1 MHHDGAHIMESLG
14 VKLPE
19 DYRNFMEHYGSKLA
33 EDPVRQTSWIG
44 GLGNSFFVIG
54 NTQAFRSSIQAFS
67 KDALIIGYSGTKL
80 IKEINEEID
89 VFVMLNTHDGHLH
102 LVDSLGMTE
111 SLGLTF
117 WEWTK
122 HRLNEALL
130 KEKYKSIFFAVAF
143 DHKDRAA
150 EIRNDLMELQRKHWI
165 DLEDAVVAVRESSG
179 KLKLR
184 HMNVISAK
192 GAFGGSLTGL
202 LVGSLFLHPLLGA
215 AVGAAT
221 EMVSAVFAD
230 LSLDESFVRDLA
242 LALEPGT
249 SALFL
254 LVKHV
259 NAEKIGEEMQGMGGK
274 VLMTS
279 LTEEQEMALQRIMDA
294 SKEEVIKTP
303 VG

>member
-1 MHHDGAHIMESLG
+1 M
-14 VKLPE
+14 
-19 DYRNFMEHYGSKLA
+19 
-33 EDPVRQTSWIG
+33 
-44 GLGNSFFVIG
+44 
-54 NTQAFRSSIQAFS
+54 
-67 KDALIIGYSGTKL
+67 
-80 IKEINEEID
+80 
-89 VFVMLNTHDGHLH
+89 
-102 LVDSLGMTE
+102 
-111 SLGLTF
+111 
-117 WEWTK
+117 
-122 HRLNEALL
+122 L
-130 KEKYKSIFFAVAF
+130 KEKYKSIFFAIAF

-150 EIRNDLMELQRKHWI
+150 EIRSDLMELQRKHWI
-165 DLEDAVVAVRESSG
+165 DLEDAVVAVREASG

-184 HMNVISAK
+184 HMNVISPK
-192 GAFGGSLTGL
+192 GVLGGSLTGL

-230 LSLDESFVRDLA
+230 LTLEESFVRELA

-279 LTEEQEMALQRIMDA
+279 LTEEQELALQRIMDA
-294 SKEEVIKTP
+294 SKEEVVEPPP
-303 VG
+303 V